1 MTRHYVNVL
10 VIFLALA
17 SGTGRGLAQ
26 QTVTFSDLAPETD
39 RVVLVVPF
47 SNLRP
52 DPVDHWI
59 GLGIAESLAN
69 DLQST
74 TPLRVIKH
82 LVPLNTA
89 TSRTVDQFE
98 YLLERALTE
107 GQKSG
112 AHWVI
117 YGTYL
122 QQGNDIEIIAKTVE
136 VPTNTEIRTVRETG
150 LIADLFRLQDII
162 ANKLA
167 GSFLE
172 GTVSTLETDSTRLT
186 EIDGPPAP
194 SPPEVIN
201 RNESGQATVRAV
213 KINEPIRLDGT
224 LDENVYKN
232 VLPISG
238 FIQQIPNEG
247 APASEVTEAWLF
259 FDDSNIYIGAR
270 CYDSAP
276 PNEWVANDMRR
287 DTSQLRQND
296 TLAVIFDTFYDRRN
310 GVAFYTNPLGA
321 RADFAITNEGN
332 PNSDWNPVWDV
343 RTGRFEGGWTV
354 EMEIPFKS
362 LRYHP
367 GTDQVWGFQMRRV
380 LRRKNEGAY
389 LTALPISA
397 SVGGAIGGIFRVSD
411 AATLVGLE
419 VPQNSRNIE
428 IKPYAI
434 GGTTTDLTAIPTT
447 HNVWDG
453 DIGVD
458 VKIGITQNL
467 TADFTYNT
475 DFAQVE
481 VDEQQ
486 VNLTRFNLFFPEKRE
501 FFLEGRGIFQFA
513 TGAAI
518 GGPGG
523 FRDNNA
529 PILFYS
535 RRIGLQNNQVIPIIG
550 GGRLTGKVGSFD
562 VGALNI
568 QTDDEPNSS
577 ARQTNFTVMRL
588 KRDILRKSSIGTLL
602 TNRSV
607 STNGNGSAQ
616 TYGVDGNFS
625 FFENVHF
632 LGYYAQTEAPGMQD
646 QNSSYQAKFDYAGDT
661 YAFRVNHLLVED
673 NFNPEIGFVR
683 RDNFRRTFVSTRYS
697 PRPSR
702 LKRVRQFNFGGMLD
716 YILTADTSR
725 LETRVATLGLE
736 TEFENSDRL
745 TVVLNDNHELLHEAF
760 SPGDGFMI
768 PIGEYDFTD
777 TTFMYRFGQQ
787 RRANGSL
794 SLRTGGYY
802 NGDITSLDF
811 GGGYIKFTQHLSLEP
826 SVSFNWIDLPEDS
839 FRTDLVRTRLNY
851 TFTPRMFF
859 AGLVQ
864 YNSTNE
870 SIGANLRF
878 RWEYSPGSELFIVYT
893 EDRHTTPLRP
903 SRTTELMNRGFVVK
917 INKLFRL

>member
-1 MTRHYVNVL
+1 M
-10 VIFLALA
+10 
-17 SGTGRGLAQ
+17 
-26 QTVTFSDLAPETD
+26 
-39 RVVLVVPF
+39 
-47 SNLRP
+47 
-52 DPVDHWI
+52 
-59 GLGIAESLAN
+59 
-69 DLQST
+69 
-74 TPLRVIKH
+74 
-82 LVPLNTA
+82 
-89 TSRTVDQFE
+89 
-98 YLLERALTE
+98 
-107 GQKSG
+107 
-112 AHWVI
+112 
-117 YGTYL
+117 
-122 QQGNDIEIIAKTVE
+122 
-136 VPTNTEIRTVRETG
+136 
-150 LIADLFRLQDII
+150 
-162 ANKLA
+162 
-167 GSFLE
+167 
-172 GTVSTLETDSTRLT
+172 
-186 EIDGPPAP
+186 
-194 SPPEVIN
+194 
-201 RNESGQATVRAV
+201 
-213 KINEPIRLDGT
+213 
-224 LDENVYKN
+224 
-232 VLPISG
+232 
-238 FIQQIPNEG
+238 
-247 APASEVTEAWLF
+247 
-259 FDDSNIYIGAR
+259 
-270 CYDSAP
+270 
-276 PNEWVANDMRR
+276 
-287 DTSQLRQND
+287 
-296 TLAVIFDTFYDRRN
+296 
-310 GVAFYTNPLGA
+310 
-321 RADFAITNEGN
+321 
-332 PNSDWNPVWDV
+332 
-343 RTGRFEGGWTV
+343 
-354 EMEIPFKS
+354 
-362 LRYHP
+362 
-367 GTDQVWGFQMRRV
+367 
-380 LRRKNEGAY
+380 
-389 LTALPISA
+389 
-397 SVGGAIGGIFRVSD
+397 
-411 AATLVGLE
+411 
-419 VPQNSRNIE
+419 
-428 IKPYAI
+428 
-434 GGTTTDLTAIPTT
+434 
-447 HNVWDG
+447 
-453 DIGVD
+453 
-458 VKIGITQNL
+458 

-550 GGRLTGKVGSFD
+550 GGRITGKVGSFD

-616 TYGVDGNFS
+616 TYGLDGNFS

-673 NFNPEIGFVR
+673 HFNPEIGFVR